1 MAAWSVLLW
10 HKAIDML
17 EHGTDVCVIPK
28 SPLFIN
34 CNKSDHATGFKTKQS
49 NKRLKNPGTAIL
61 HEIRKN
67 VNLSDLNIKH
77 TERGSYFSL
86 SESLRTKRLNKRE
99 LPRGCHHSKNCHLK
113 VIANEN
119 SADQVQLTTSAEYWS
134 SVPYARLG
142 WWVDYFLFPYLG

>member
-10 HKAIDML
+10 HKTIDML

-34 CNKSDHATGFKTKQS
+34 CNKSDHAAGLKIKQS
-49 NKRLKNPGTAIL
+49 NRRLKNPGTAIL
-61 HEIRKN
+61 QEIRKN
-67 VNLSDLNIKH
+67 VNLSDLNIKQ
-77 TERGSYFSL
+77 TKRGSYFSL

-99 LPRGCHHSKNCHLK
+99 LSRDCHGSENCHLK
-113 VIANEN
+113 IIASEN
-119 SADQVQLTTSAEYWS
+119 SADKVGLTTSAEYSS

-142 WWVDYFLFPYLG
+142 WWVN

>member
-10 HKAIDML
+10 HKTIDML

-34 CNKSDHATGFKTKQS
+34 CNKSDHVTALKTKMS
-49 NKRLKNPGTAIL
+49 MRRLKNPGTVIL
-61 HEIRKN
+61 QELGKK
-67 VNLSDLNIKH
+67 VNLSDLNIRQ

-86 SESLRTKRLNKRE
+86 SESLHSKALNKRE
-99 LPRGCHHSKNCHLK
+99 LSRVCHSSENCHLK
-113 VIANEN
+113 VITNEN
-119 SADQVQLTTSAEYWS
+119 SANQVALTKSSEYWS

-142 WWVDYFLFPYLG
+142 W

>member
-10 HKAIDML
+10 HKTIDML

-34 CNKSDHATGFKTKQS
+34 CNKSDQATALKTKKS
-49 NKRLKNPGTAIL
+49 MRRLKNPGTVIL
-61 HEIRKN
+61 QELGKK
-67 VNLSDLNIKH
+67 VNLSDLNIRQ

-86 SESLRTKRLNKRE
+86 SESLRSKTLNKRE
-99 LPRGCHHSKNCHLK
+99 FSRGCPGSENCHLE
-113 VIANEN
+113 VIANDN
-119 SADQVQLTTSAEYWS
+119 TADQVGLTKSAEYWC

-142 WWVDYFLFPYLG
+142 WWVD